1 MAVLGA
7 TLATDLFG
15 DPADGG
21 TDPIGQTIR
30 IKSTK
35 FTVVGVTAAK
45 GGIGLD
51 NADNAIYVPAQ
62 HRQRFLAGET
72 TYLSTIS
79 VQAVEPEEH
88 GPAADRHHRPA
99 ADPAQDHRLRDC
111 RLPGDEPGGPRVH
124 RDLHQPAP

>member
-35 FTVVGVTAAK
+35 FTVIGVTEAK
-45 GGIGLD
+45 GGFGPD
-51 NADNAIYVPAQ
+51 NADNAIYVP
-62 HRQRFLAGET
+62 
-72 TYLSTIS
+72 LSTGHAFPGRPDD
-79 VQAVEPEEH
+79 VPVVPEHHRRRPEEH

-99 ADPAQDHRLRDC
+99 AA
-111 RLPGDEPGGPRVH
+111 PGTRSATPPMPTSG
-124 RDLHQPAP
+124 